1 MRRNEQDRQYWID
14 ERVEVLIE
22 KGHSVSSAHMIARRE
37 WSEPV
42 DIDASDERLDKSWGK
57 W

>member
-1 MRRNEQDRQYWID
+1 MRRNEQDRQDWIE
-14 ERVEVLIE
+14 ERIEVLME
-22 KGHSVSSAHMIARRE
+22 KGHSLASASFIARRE
-37 WSEPV
+37 WNDPV

>member
-1 MRRNEQDRQYWID
+1 MRRNEQDRQDWID
-14 ERVEVLIE
+14 ERVEALIE

>member
-1 MRRNEQDRQYWID
+1 MTKSEQDRQDWID